1 MSVDLIQEWKDK
13 TLGNRPTY
21 NNLRAIADFYGTGY
35 PYSPDDSTNL
45 LAYIAL
51 SLGYN
56 YDNPRLFAMPYI
68 QFIKIRIAGEGRL
81 EGGSYLQTI
90 VNHI

>member
-1 MSVDLIQEWKDK
+1 MSVDLITEWRDK
-13 TLGNRPTY
+13 TLGNRPT
-21 NNLRAIADFYGTGY
+21 NDNLRAIAQFYGSGY

-45 LAYIAL
+45 LAYIAET
-51 SLGYN
+51 LGYN
-56 YDNPRLFAMPYI
+56 YDDPELFAMPYI
-68 QFIKIRIAGEGRL
+68 QFISRKFAGEDP